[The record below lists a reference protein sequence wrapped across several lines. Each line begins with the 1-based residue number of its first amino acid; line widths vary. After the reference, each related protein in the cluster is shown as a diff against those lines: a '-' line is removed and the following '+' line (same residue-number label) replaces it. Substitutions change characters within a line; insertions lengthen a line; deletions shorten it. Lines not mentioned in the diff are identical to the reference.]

1 MCAGQATKPVTVKDL
16 LFGSDRFRLNCRLGM
31 AACILLAASS
41 LGSSIS
47 RAVAAETQVVDP
59 FAVVAAFDRAAQLQG
74 WPGFDAT
81 AYPIAIYDGE
91 RTLLLR
97 HPNPPAEFLL
107 LPGHEG
113 VRVSPGKHSAMRWNS
128 NADIGGVPTATL
140 LLTIE
145 PGRTV
150 DYEAHILFHEVF
162 HLFSRPLHP
171 TWSPNEIWRYNY
183 PVDDLENYRQ
193 LLLEEEALA
202 KAMESESDSDG
213 VSWAAAAL
221 TIRLDRQARLSQEH
235 RSYETALELQ
245 EGTAVYMGRS
255 MLGVA
260 SETERLREDRGPAG
274 IRWRFYETG
283 AAISV
288 ILDRLAPS
296 WKEDLDARPEVTF
309 TQLLSTALAAMDA
322 DPATFSNEVRTRIEE
337 RAITALNK
345 LSAEREQLYDDFL
358 QRRNRVII
366 RLADEEDHFS
376 FDRFD
381 PMAVEILDQGEALQA
396 HLLTSSHPRG
406 EVSFENPR
414 FLPRS
419 LEGVIA
425 LTSPV
430 GQHPFLGG
438 YRRIAF
444 SGFSDKPV
452 VERNGIAVN
461 VKADGLF
468 VSFSGATIESTDHE
482 LIITV
487 LPSAAIE

>member
-1 MCAGQATKPVTVKDL
+1 MAT
-16 LFGSDRFRLNCRLGM
+16 
-31 AACILLAASS
+31 CILLAALSP
-41 LGSSIS
+41 GSTLS
-47 RAVAAETQVVDP
+47 RAVAAETPVVDP
-59 FAVVAAFDRAAQLQG
+59 FAVVAAFDRAAQRQL

-81 AYPIAIYDGE
+81 VYPIAIYDGE

-97 HPNPPAEFLL
+97 HPNPPAEFLP

-113 VRVSPGKHSAMRWNS
+113 VNVSPGKHSAMRWNS

-145 PGRTV
+145 PGRKV

-171 TWSPNEIWRYNY
+171 TWRPNEIWRYNY
-183 PVDDLENYRQ
+183 PLDDLENYRQ

-202 KAMESESDSDG
+202 RAMESEPDSD
-213 VSWAAAAL
+213 VASWAAAAL
-221 TIRLDRQARLSQEH
+221 TIRLNRQARLSEEH
-235 RSYETALELQ
+235 RTYETALELQ

-255 MLGVA
+255 ILGVE

-274 IRWRFYETG
+274 IRWRCYETG
-283 AAISV
+283 AAIAA

-296 WKEDLDARPEVTF
+296 WKKELDARPESTF
-309 TQLLSTALAAMDA
+309 NQLLSSAPAVMDT
-322 DPATFSNEVRTRIEE
+322 DPANFSSEVRARIEE
-337 RAITALNK
+337 RAVAALNK
-345 LSAEREQLYDDFL
+345 LSAERAQLYDDFL
-358 QRRNRVII
+358 QRRNRVVI
-366 RLADEEDHFS
+366 RLADAEDHFS

-396 HLLTSSHPRG
+396 HLLTTSHPRG
-406 EVSFENPR
+406 EVSFENPG

-425 LTSPV
+425 LTSPA
-430 GQHPFLGG
+430 GRHPFLEG

-444 SGFSDKPV
+444 SGFSEEPV
-452 VERNGIAVN
+452 VERNGSAIKVMAE
-461 VKADGLF
+461 GLSI
-468 VSFSGATIESTDHE
+468 SFGGATIESTDDE

-487 LPSAAIE
+487 LPSAATE